1 MNMKVHEISQVA
13 CVLIAYRCQSIRRKP
28 VLPRRK
34 WGKWVLCLFMLG
46 KLRFG
51 DIQGQILPPCTY
63 TVGFRTQGRPANSIP
78 CAIVVKRKFTGDQKP
93 LQALLKGKAIFS
105 RVTLQ
110 ELIFFSSV
118 TLPELPRTRD
128 FCTQPV
134 CCRGAP
140 THCHRATADC
150 PCPLACSPLQSQQNY
165 LDK

>member
-1 MNMKVHEISQVA
+1 MCSDSVPLPKHKEKTCSASEEMGKVSPLSIHVGQAEVWRHPRPNPASLHIHSWISHA
-13 CVLIAYRCQSIRRKP
+13 GAT
-28 VLPRRK
+28 
-34 WGKWVLCLFMLG
+34 G
-46 KLRFG
+46 KLDSLRHR
-51 DIQGQILPPCTY
+51 CKKKVY
-63 TVGFRTQGRPANSIP
+63 RRPKASP
-78 CAIVVKRKFTGDQKP
+78 SFA
-93 LQALLKGKAIFS
+93 KGKAIFS

-118 TLPELPRTRD
+118 MLPELPRTRD

-150 PCPLACSPLQSQQNY
+150 PCPLACPPLQSQQNY